1 MHTTTTT
8 PSTHIPYPF
17 VATDLDCRDDLPSS
31 SGDVVIEGKCF
42 RRLSPDYYAWLR
54 AQMERARYQ
63 HDAGILPDTH
73 YDTLRQRFN
82 ALHDRAVTLFG
93 EDSLLQTVRTF
104 SPMTYPVPSV
114 RRSAEI
120 DVLLQDATTASES
133 PIETSATD
141 DAFAGRRVRTRSGSW
156 QGWIVRSYPADEW
169 FPNGWADIQT
179 DEQQAGQA
187 DLRCLLDAHGTPI
200 IPSPHY
206 TAYEQR
212 AIALAREEKPEDF
225 ADLEASLPILAYPLP
240 GDWRFEESPSFNDYL
255 KVNDIRE
262 RALALGW
269 TDADLFQTSGLFKFP
284 LGQDYGLVCFLRGR
298 RIGDITADN
307 VALVPEKTGGA
318 LLTFQRPHRTVQEG

>member
-1 MHTTTTT
+1 MMSTTTTTT
-8 PSTHIPYPF
+8 PIAHPF
-17 VATDLDCRDDLPSS
+17 VATDLDCREFLPT
-31 SGDVVIEGKCF
+31 GPDDVVIEGKCY

-54 AQMERARYQ
+54 TQMERARHQ

-82 ALHDRAVTLFG
+82 AMHDRAVTLFG
-93 EDSLLQTVRTF
+93 EEMLLQTVSTF

-114 RRSAEI
+114 RRSAGI
-120 DVLLQDATTASES
+120 DVLLQDATTAST
-133 PIETSATD
+133 PQHETTVNQD
-141 DAFAGRRVRTRSGSW
+141 VFAGRRVRTRSGSW

-169 FPNGWADIQT
+169 FPNGWADIMTDDQQT
-179 DEQQAGQA
+179 GQA
-187 DLRCLLDAHGTPI
+187 DLRGLLDAHGTPI
-200 IPSPHY
+200 IPHPHY

-240 GDWRFEESPSFNDYL
+240 GDWRFEESPSFDDFL

-262 RALALGW
+262 RAHALGW
-269 TDADLFQTSGLFKFP
+269 TDADLFQTSGQFKFP
-284 LGQDYGLVCFLRGR
+284 CGQDYGLVCFLRGR
-298 RIGDITADN
+298 RVGDITADN

-318 LLTFQRPHRTVQEG
+318 VLTFHRPHRMVHTS